1 MWNNKQ
7 YIQKC
12 KFTPN
17 FSGRHVTLDPFTMAK
32 SRTYRCEGRRCAQS
46 WVCAHPWQ
54 TQSHLPREIPAL
66 MWKQQQSHLP
76 GYKPGLQV
84 ILLTMTVILD
94 LKEQCGRSLRQAPP
108 PFKWNRIIGRKK
120 KNRQVCNYSNRSCF
134 LTDAFRAIPVKNR
147 TARHE
152 GVRVP
157 IREPNNPQKKQDVQ
171 HLAPVLTSSSA
182 CRTSWKTLSHS

>member
-1 MWNNKQ
+1 
-7 YIQKC
+7 
-12 KFTPN
+12 
-17 FSGRHVTLDPFTMAK
+17 MAK

-120 KNRQVCNYSNRSCF
+120 KIGRYATIATEAAFWLMHSERSQW
-134 LTDAFRAIPVKNR
+134 R
-147 TARHE
+147 TE
-152 GVRVP
+152 LPGTKVSECPSENP
-157 IREPNNPQKKQDVQ
+157 ITPRR
-171 HLAPVLTSSSA
+171 S
-182 CRTSWKTLSHS
+182 KTCSILHQC